1 MSYCFSCL
9 AMKRHLVL
17 YDSLYYLLKTFDQP
31 NCMICISCDIMWSD
45 GQLGNL
51 LGGKATPYPFE
62 SKRPPIWVRPHF
74 LSVMY
79 SMVVDSMRKAYLPSS
94 FTTRSIPSWFWYGSV
109 HYRIFFSTSYFFLF
123 PTVGVLHQGKCC
135 DELKFAFQP
144 HDALFKSGG
153 LCYFSISSKLC

>member
-1 MSYCFSCL
+1 MR
-9 AMKRHLVL
+9 RHLVL
-17 YDSLYYLLKTFDQP
+17 SLYYYKSYLLKTFDQP

-109 HYRIFFSTSYFFLF
+109 HYRIIFSTDFFVSTSRCFVSFSY
-123 PTVGVLHQGKCC
+123 GKCC
-135 DELKFAFQP
+135 DKLQFAFQP
-144 HDALFKSGG
+144 HNAMFKSGG
-153 LCYFSISSKLC
+153 LF